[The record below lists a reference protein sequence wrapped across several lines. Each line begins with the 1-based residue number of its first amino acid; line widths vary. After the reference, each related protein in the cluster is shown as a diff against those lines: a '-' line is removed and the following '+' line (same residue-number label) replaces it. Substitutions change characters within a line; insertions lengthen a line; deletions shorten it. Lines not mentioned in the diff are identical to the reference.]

1 MTKGIKVEIV
11 LLPIVFLF
19 ALVFQWKFWPPL
31 KDKKERELKRIAAL
45 TEDHE
50 RQALD
55 TGRAFNMTY
64 EKDLAAWEAKNKDP
78 ERKKPDV
85 NQRQVD
91 PPTPSKAGRK
101 LHSAKEFI
109 MDKLK
114 PDVLVSVTSDVR
126 EQHHDKVSPVE
137 SHKSNVKAA
146 LDTSQTQ
153 YSIPLGET
161 LPVRERVTEG
171 EDMKQAEEEG
181 RLIDPPSLI
190 PILERLKNIKV
201 LNEDGEEIEYT
212 LRPISK
218 RPPLILPQTEHE
230 CDTPLDEVNNVNMSP
245 INPSPLPL
253 IDRTSPL
260 NLAPDLEDTEEQPVF
275 DHEGG
280 KTESSRHLD
289 ELHGDE
295 ECVPTTTRL
304 SQEDLS
310 EWKRHI
316 THDPNVEDRN
326 ADGEHPALEI
336 QEDTNT
342 PLQYAHLRPTSD
354 VLDTQKRVESFTQFP
369 KFTAVEWQGS
379 EEVISRTHEWSKTL
393 NDAEPNSRVSSIR
406 SQNAK
411 DETSLWAGFEG
422 THPTKGSAE
431 RLEEHDVA
439 ASPPQRYILSRS
451 SALKVNKR
459 RSRPDSGIESQTAIQ
474 PTPVKSSRVS
484 KRNASLPV
492 LNTGSTLLDTAV
504 TRKEQKKKQRSLSS
518 NFLLEESQG
527 LVARRNFGSHGKL
540 EEPSLYNVESTDLDD
555 ITLSQV
561 RKTIHTRGASNSQ
574 VSSISSRGHRTSSS
588 VGCQSPGVTTART
601 TPTVSSPVIMTA
613 NSAPNYPHF
622 VQAAPP
628 LRSPYPM
635 PPYEG
640 LQPSPLPH
648 PAPPYWYSTTGAFTP
663 GHPYANDAML
673 PTTFQCDD
681 PPIAQRMSVP
691 VRPSLMDRVT
701 FDEELKQK
709 RTNEQLEAQRRGVAD
724 EAAKKARRER
734 ARRRQTLEITERMGK
749 GELEKV
755 HQEHLRKMQ
764 REATKN
770 LERQNNQHY

>member
-1 MTKGIKVEIV
+1 MTKGIIVEIV
-11 LLPIVFLF
+11 LVPIVFLF
-19 ALVFQWKFWPPL
+19 ALVIQWKFWTPL
-31 KDKKERELKRIAAL
+31 KDQRERELKRIAAL
-45 TEDHE
+45 TEDQE

-91 PPTPSKAGRK
+91 APSPSKAGRK

-114 PDVLVSVTSDVR
+114 PDVRVSVTSDIR
-126 EQHHDKVSPVE
+126 EQHHDKISPVE
-137 SHKSNVKAA
+137 AHKSNAKTA
-146 LDTSQTQ
+146 LDTSKTQ
-153 YSIPLGET
+153 HPVPLGET
-161 LPVRERVTEG
+161 LPVQEKATEA
-171 EDMKQAEEEG
+171 ENVEQAEEEG
-181 RLIDPPSLI
+181 QLIGPPSLI

-201 LNEDGEEIEYT
+201 LNGDGEEIEYT

-218 RPPLILPQTEHE
+218 RPPLILPQTEYE
-230 CDTPLDEVNNVNMSP
+230 VDTPLDEVANVNMSS

-253 IDRTSPL
+253 VDRTNPL
-260 NLAPDLEDTEEQPVF
+260 NLAPDVEDTKEQPVF
-275 DHEGG
+275 GHEGG
-280 KTESSRHLD
+280 KNESSHYLD

-316 THDPNVEDRN
+316 TQEPNVEEQN
-326 ADGEHPALEI
+326 ADGQHPALET
-336 QEDTNT
+336 QEDMNT
-342 PLQYAHLRPTSD
+342 PLQYAHLGPTSE
-354 VLDTQKRVESFTQFP
+354 VLDTKKRVESFTQFP
-369 KFTAVEWQGS
+369 KFTAIEWQGS

-393 NDAEPNSRVSSIR
+393 SDAEPNSRVSSIR
-406 SQNAK
+406 SHDAK

-439 ASPPQRYILSRS
+439 ASPPQRYVLSRS

-518 NFLLEESQG
+518 NFLVEESQG
-527 LVARRNFGSHGKL
+527 TVARRNFGSHGKI
-540 EEPSLYNVESTDLDD
+540 EEPSLCDVESTDLDD

-561 RKTIHTRGASNSQ
+561 RRTIHTRGASNSQ

-601 TPTVSSPVIMTA
+601 TPTVSSPVITTT
-613 NSAPNYPHF
+613 NSASNFPHF

-628 LRSPYPM
+628 LRTPYPM

-640 LQPSPLPH
+640 FQPSPAPH
-648 PAPPYWYSTTGAFTP
+648 PAPPYWYSKTGAFTP

-673 PTTFQCDD
+673 PTTFQCDN
-681 PPIAQRMSVP
+681 PPIAQRMSAP
-691 VRPSLMDRVT
+691 VVPSLMDRVT

-724 EAAKKARRER
+724 EAAKRARRER